1 MTFLPGNLARVL
13 RFTLDGKLAS
23 AKGVVLDKCR
33 LVLSRYCDAAQ
44 ILAPQIDGAVPCA
57 REE

>member
-1 MTFLPGNLARVL
+1 MSFLPGNLARVL
-13 RFTLDGKLAS
+13 RLFDGKLAS
-23 AKGVVLDKCR
+23 AKGAVLDKCR

-44 ILAPQIDGAVPCA
+44 ILVPQIDGAVPCA